1 LKYHIGCSG
10 WSYTSWKGPFYPP
23 NLENSDWLRFYSQV
37 FDYVE
42 IDSSFYRIPN
52 QFMVKNWVKRTP
64 DNFRFTAKFPKV
76 ITHDKILVDVEEEVE
91 RFLENIE
98 PLEKKTLA
106 LLIQLPPS
114 LEIMPGLEGLRN
126 LLPLLDDRFRY
137 AVEVRHQSWFQDLA
151 YNFFADNKLCL
162 VWSQLAKIRTPPIV
176 TTDFLYVRFIG
187 DRSIDEKDFGK
198 IQKDRVLEM
207 SNWVEQ
213 IKNVEEGKERGRR
226 SEVRDA
232 MIAANNHYAGF
243 GPGTVNIFRN
253 MVGMSELSWENQP
266 QIEEQIRHNKRSRQ
280 KIIRLITQTFSLVR
294 KSKNDR
300 LVSLNFLG
308 RNRRETQREHEAEQE
323 SGN

>member
-1 LKYHIGCSG
+1 
-10 WSYTSWKGPFYPP
+10 
-23 NLENSDWLRFYSQV
+23 
-37 FDYVE
+37 
-42 IDSSFYRIPN
+42 
-52 QFMVKNWVKRTP
+52 MVKNWVKRTP

-76 ITHDKILVDVEEEVE
+76 ITHDKLLVDVEDDVE
-91 RFLENIE
+91 RFFENIE

-114 LEIMPGLEGLRN
+114 IKIMPGLEGLRN

-151 YNFFADNKLCL
+151 YNFFADNNLCL

-198 IQKDRVLEM
+198 IQKDRILEM
-207 SNWVEQ
+207 SNWAEQ
-213 IKNVEEGKERGRR
+213 IKNVEGGREKGRR

-253 MVGMSELSWENQP
+253 MVGMSELSWEDEQ
-266 QIEEQIRHNKRSRQ
+266 QIRVQLHQQ
-280 KIIRLITQTFSLVR
+280 KE
-294 KSKNDR
+294 
-300 LVSLNFLG
+300 
-308 RNRRETQREHEAEQE
+308 RETNYTINNSKIPFGKKTKKRQTSLTEFT
-323 SGN
+323 G

>member
-1 LKYHIGCSG
+1 LKYYIGCSG

-23 NLENSDWLRFYSQV
+23 NLENPDWLRFYSQV

-52 QFMVKNWVKRTP
+52 QFMVENWVKRTP

-76 ITHDKILVDVEEEVE
+76 ITHDKLLVDVEEDVE

-114 LEIMPGLEGLRN
+114 LEIMPGLEALRN

-137 AVEVRHQSWFQDLA
+137 AVEVRHPSWFQDLA
-151 YNFFADNKLCL
+151 YNFFADNDLCL
-162 VWSQLAKIRTPPIV
+162 VWSQLAKISTPPIV

-187 DRSIDEKDFGK
+187 DRSIDEKDFGI
-198 IQKDRVLEM
+198 IQKDRVSEM
-207 SNWVEQ
+207 SNWAEQ
-213 IKNVEEGKERGRR
+213 IKNVEIGKERGRR

-243 GPGTVNIFRN
+243 RPGTVNIFRN
-253 MVGMSELSWENQP
+253 MVGLSELSWENQP
-266 QIEEQIRHNKRSRQ
+266 QIEEQLRQ
-280 KIIRLITQTFSLVR
+280 RKEQEKDQLTNNSNFTFSK
-294 KSKNDR
+294 KSKKR
-300 LVSLNFLG
+300 QTSLTEFTG
-308 RNRRETQREHEAEQE
+308 
-323 SGN
+323 

>member
-1 LKYHIGCSG
+1 
-10 WSYTSWKGPFYPP
+10 
-23 NLENSDWLRFYSQV
+23 
-37 FDYVE
+37 
-42 IDSSFYRIPN
+42 
-52 QFMVKNWVKRTP
+52 MVKNWVKRTP

-76 ITHDKILVDVEEEVE
+76 ITHDKLLVDVEDDVE

-114 LEIMPGLEGLRN
+114 IEIMPGLEGLRN

-151 YNFFADNKLCL
+151 YNFFADNNLCL
-162 VWSQLAKIRTPPIV
+162 VWSQLAKISTPSIV

-207 SNWVEQ
+207 SNWAEQ
-213 IKNVEEGKERGRR
+213 IKNVEGGKGKGRR

-253 MVGMSELSWENQP
+253 MVGMSELSWEDQ
-266 QIEEQIRHNKRSRQ
+266 QRIQEQIQQQ
-280 KIIRLITQTFSLVR
+280 K
-294 KSKNDR
+294 
-300 LVSLNFLG
+300 
-308 RNRRETQREHEAEQE
+308 EQE
-323 SGN
+323 KEYLINTSTSFSKKTKKRQTSLAEFTE

>member
-76 ITHDKILVDVEEEVE
+76 ITHDKYLVDVEEDVE

-114 LEIMPGLEGLRN
+114 IEIMSGLEGLRN

-137 AVEVRHQSWFQDLA
+137 AVEVRHPSWFQDLA
-151 YNFFADNKLCL
+151 YNFFADNNLCL

-176 TTDFLYVRFIG
+176 TTDLLYVRLIG

-198 IQKDRVLEM
+198 IQYDRVSEM
-207 SNWVEQ
+207 SNWANE
-213 IKNVEEGKERGRR
+213 IKNVEMGKGKGRR

-253 MVGMSELSWENQP
+253 MVGISELSWENQP
-266 QIEEQIRHNKRSRQ
+266 QLEEQIRQQ
-280 KIIRLITQTFSLVR
+280 K
-294 KSKNDR
+294 
-300 LVSLNFLG
+300 
-308 RNRRETQREHEAEQE
+308 EQE
-323 SGN
+323 KEYTINTSTPFSKKTKKRQTSLAEFTE

>member
-1 LKYHIGCSG
+1 MKYYIGCSG

-23 NLENSDWLRFYSQV
+23 NLENPDWLRFYSQV

-76 ITHDKILVDVEEEVE
+76 ITHDKLLVDVEEDVE

-151 YNFFADNKLCL
+151 YNFFADNDLCL
-162 VWSQLAKIRTPPIV
+162 VWSQLARLSTPPIV

-207 SNWVEQ
+207 SNWAEQ
-213 IKNVEEGKERGRR
+213 IKNVEGGKERGRR

-253 MVGMSELSWENQP
+253 MVGMSELSWEDQQ
-266 QIEEQIRHNKRSRQ
+266 QIQVQLQQQ
-280 KIIRLITQTFSLVR
+280 K
-294 KSKNDR
+294 
-300 LVSLNFLG
+300 
-308 RNRRETQREHEAEQE
+308 EQE
-323 SGN
+323 KDYPINNSKIPFSMKTKKRQTSLTEFTG

>member
-10 WSYTSWKGPFYPP
+10 WSYSSWKGPFYPP
-23 NLENSDWLRFYSQV
+23 NLENSDWLRFYSQI

-64 DNFRFTAKFPKV
+64 DNFRFTAKFPKM
-76 ITHDKILVDVEEEVE
+76 ITHDKYLVDVEEDVE

-114 LEIMPGLEGLRN
+114 IEIMQGLEGLRN

-137 AVEVRHQSWFQDLA
+137 AVEVRHPSWFQDLA
-151 YNFFADNKLCL
+151 YNFFADNDLCL

-187 DRSIDEKDFGK
+187 DRSIEEKDFGK

-207 SNWVEQ
+207 NNWAEQ
-213 IKNVEEGKERGRR
+213 IKNVEIGKGKGRR

-253 MVGMSELSWENQP
+253 MVGMIELPWEDQQ
-266 QIEEQIRHNKRSRQ
+266 QIQEQLLQQKEKEKDQQISNSHFPFSKKTKKR
-280 KIIRLITQTFSLVR
+280 QTSLTE
-294 KSKNDR
+294 
-300 LVSLNFLG
+300 FTG
-308 RNRRETQREHEAEQE
+308 
-323 SGN
+323 

>member
-1 LKYHIGCSG
+1 MELYFLKGL
-10 WSYTSWKGPFYPP
+10 FYPP
-23 NLENSDWLRFYSQV
+23 NLENSDWLRYYSQV
-37 FDYVE
+37 FDHVE

-76 ITHDKILVDVEEEVE
+76 ITHDKLLVDVEDDVE

-106 LLIQLPPS
+106 LLIQLSPS

-137 AVEVRHQSWFQDLA
+137 AVEVRHQSWFQDQA
-151 YNFFADNKLCL
+151 YNFLADNNLCL

-187 DRSIDEKDFGK
+187 DRSIEEKDFGK

-207 SNWVEQ
+207 SNWAEQ
-213 IKNVEEGKERGRR
+213 IKNVEGGKKKGRR

-232 MIAANNHYAGF
+232 M
-243 GPGTVNIFRN
+243 
-253 MVGMSELSWENQP
+253 
-266 QIEEQIRHNKRSRQ
+266 
-280 KIIRLITQTFSLVR
+280 
-294 KSKNDR
+294 
-300 LVSLNFLG
+300 
-308 RNRRETQREHEAEQE
+308 NRCQ
-323 SGN
+323 

>member
-23 NLENSDWLRFYSQV
+23 NLESSDWLRFYSQV

-64 DNFRFTAKFPKV
+64 DNFRFTAKFPKM
-76 ITHDKILVDVEEEVE
+76 ITHDKYLVDVEEDVE

-114 LEIMPGLEGLRN
+114 LEIMPGLEGLSN

-151 YNFFADNKLCL
+151 YNFFADNNLCL
-162 VWSQLAKIRTPPIV
+162 VWSQLARLSTPPIV

-198 IQKDRVLEM
+198 IQKDRVSEM
-207 SNWVEQ
+207 SNWANE
-213 IKNVEEGKERGRR
+213 IKNVEIGKEKGRR

-253 MVGMSELSWENQP
+253 MVGLPEFSWEDQQ
-266 QIEEQIRHNKRSRQ
+266 QIQEQLRQ
-280 KIIRLITQTFSLVR
+280 QK
-294 KSKNDR
+294 
-300 LVSLNFLG
+300 
-308 RNRRETQREHEAEQE
+308 EQE
-323 SGN
+323 KDYPINNSNIFFGKKTKKRQTSLTEFTG

>member
-1 LKYHIGCSG
+1 MKYYIGCSG

-37 FDYVE
+37 LDYVE

-76 ITHDKILVDVEEEVE
+76 ITHDKLLVDVEEDVE

-98 PLEKKTLA
+98 SLEKKTLA

-114 LEIMPGLEGLRN
+114 IEIMPGLEGLRN

-151 YNFFADNKLCL
+151 YNFFADNDLCL
-162 VWSQLAKIRTPPIV
+162 VWSQLARLSTPPIV

-207 SNWVEQ
+207 SNWAEQ
-213 IKNVEEGKERGRR
+213 IKNVEGGKERGRR

-253 MVGMSELSWENQP
+253 MVGMSELSWEDQQ
-266 QIEEQIRHNKRSRQ
+266 QIQVQLQQQ
-280 KIIRLITQTFSLVR
+280 K
-294 KSKNDR
+294 
-300 LVSLNFLG
+300 
-308 RNRRETQREHEAEQE
+308 EQE
-323 SGN
+323 KDYPINNSKIPFSMKTKKRQTSLTEFTG

>member
-10 WSYTSWKGPFYPP
+10 WSYSSWKGPFYPP

-76 ITHDKILVDVEEEVE
+76 ITHEKLLVDVEDDVE

-151 YNFFADNKLCL
+151 YNFFADNNLCL

-176 TTDFLYVRFIG
+176 ATDFLYIRFIG

-207 SNWVEQ
+207 SNWANE
-213 IKNVEEGKERGRR
+213 IKNVEIGKEKGRR

-253 MVGMSELSWENQP
+253 MVGMSELSWEDQ
-266 QIEEQIRHNKRSRQ
+266 QKLQEQLQQQKELEKDYLINNSNIPFSNKTKKRQ
-280 KIIRLITQTFSLVR
+280 TSLTE
-294 KSKNDR
+294 
-300 LVSLNFLG
+300 FTG
-308 RNRRETQREHEAEQE
+308 
-323 SGN
+323 

>member
-1 LKYHIGCSG
+1 LEYHIGCSG

-23 NLENSDWLRFYSQV
+23 NLDNSDWLRFYSQV

-76 ITHDKILVDVEEEVE
+76 ITHDKYLVNVEEDVE

-114 LEIMPGLEGLRN
+114 IEIMQGLEGLRN
-126 LLPLLDDRFRY
+126 LLPLLNDRFRY

-151 YNFFADNKLCL
+151 YNFFADNDLCL

-187 DRSIDEKDFGK
+187 DRSIEEKDFGK

-207 SNWVEQ
+207 SNWAEQ
-213 IKNVEEGKERGRR
+213 IKNVEIGKGKGKR

-253 MVGMSELSWENQP
+253 MVGMSELPWEDQQ
-266 QIEEQIRHNKRSRQ
+266 QIQEQLLQQKEKEKDQQISNSHFPFSKKTKKR
-280 KIIRLITQTFSLVR
+280 QTSLTE
-294 KSKNDR
+294 
-300 LVSLNFLG
+300 FTG
-308 RNRRETQREHEAEQE
+308 
-323 SGN
+323 